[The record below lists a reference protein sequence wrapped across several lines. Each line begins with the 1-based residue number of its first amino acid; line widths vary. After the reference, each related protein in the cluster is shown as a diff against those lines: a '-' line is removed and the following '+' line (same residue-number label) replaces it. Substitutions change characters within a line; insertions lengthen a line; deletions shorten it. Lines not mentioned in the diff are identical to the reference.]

1 VSLIACD
8 REQGL
13 GDGFEQ
19 QIVNEARVL
28 IRDGAKRLGQ
38 CEHDMEVIDGQEIS
52 LSGLEPA
59 FGGTG
64 LTLRA
69 MAVAAGVIGDRVRVA
84 LLTAQPMATEL
95 GGSAAFDRR
104 HRLELPEA

>member
-1 VSLIACD
+1 
-8 REQGL
+8 
-13 GDGFEQ
+13 
-19 QIVNEARVL
+19 
-28 IRDGAKRLGQ
+28 
-38 CEHDMEVIDGQEIS
+38 MEVIDGQEIS

-84 LLTAQPMATEL
+84 LLTEQPRAAEL
-95 GGSAAFDRR
+95 GGSAAFDPVTSSNSVV
-104 HRLELPEA
+104 LPEPFGPIMPTIPGFSTVKSAVRRKVGVRSSNERV